1 MDILTTDFYRR
12 DTLTVARDLLGREIV
27 RVLPDGTRLGCRIT
41 ETEAYIGRLDKAPN
55 PSSPRLGRP
64 TSF

>member
-41 ETEAYIGRLDKAPN
+41 ETEAYIGRL
-55 PSSPRLGRP
+55 
-64 TSF
+64 